1 MKSDYFR
8 ELQSTLV
15 LSLIALVLSL
25 SGYVTCSWTFYEP
38 TYPEKLKM
46 ERRGE
51 ENEKAENILA

>member
-38 TYPEKLKM
+38 ICPEKLRV
-46 ERRGE
+46 ER
-51 ENEKAENILA
+51 